1 MDEQRYR
8 FGVGV
13 LVVALWSLRD
23 LDHVLRRGT
32 KFFSSALSG
41 HY

>member
-13 LVVALWSLRD
+13 LVIASIVVGVILIM
-23 LDHVLRRGT
+23 
-32 KFFSSALSG
+32 FFGAAPNF
-41 HY
+41 